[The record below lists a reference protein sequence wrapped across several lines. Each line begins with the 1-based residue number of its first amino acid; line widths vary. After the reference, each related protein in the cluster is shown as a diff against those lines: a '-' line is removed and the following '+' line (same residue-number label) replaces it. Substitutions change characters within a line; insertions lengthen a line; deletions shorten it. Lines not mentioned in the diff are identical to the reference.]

1 MALNPTGVSK
11 HAETTLCYWD
21 VSLGLE
27 RGSSVR
33 FILPKISAFQKF
45 TCSVLGKHKTFH
57 TGEWC
62 QSTAHPHLLKLRFIA
77 QLAPV
82 QLIPQ
87 GQSST
92 LGTPQGCGGCFI
104 PYTQSR
110 PSRERDNLPAA
121 QQVSWQSGRLFSL
134 PSQNLDYFFLPYFQ
148 HVSSENQCNTRKM
161 PLPDSSS
168 KSGVYPALPQQFLWE
183 VGCSWMC

>member
-1 MALNPTGVSK
+1 M
-11 HAETTLCYWD
+11 
-21 VSLGLE
+21 
-27 RGSSVR
+27 
-33 FILPKISAFQKF
+33 
-45 TCSVLGKHKTFH
+45 
-57 TGEWC
+57 
-62 QSTAHPHLLKLRFIA
+62 
-77 QLAPV
+77 

-110 PSRERDNLPAA
+110 PSRESDNLPAA

-148 HVSSENQCNTRKM
+148 HVSSENQCNTKKM

-168 KSGVYPALPQQFLWE
+168 KSGVYPCLATAISLRSWLQLDVLNYTHITLDQRYFASIYPKPKQGIQSSKKEIILCLLAFRLGEQQKQIAPPPFRYNTKYL
-183 VGCSWMC
+183 